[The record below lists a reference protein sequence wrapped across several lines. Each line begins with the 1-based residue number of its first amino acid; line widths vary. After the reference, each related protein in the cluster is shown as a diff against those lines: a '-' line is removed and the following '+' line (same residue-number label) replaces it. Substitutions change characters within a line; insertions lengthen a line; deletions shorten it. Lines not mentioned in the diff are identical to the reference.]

1 MDCKNNISILPYC
14 GMSGVFVCLMCERCC
29 DFSRIG
35 VQGIELMNM
44 FRIATGAVSMM
55 AACLVLVA
63 AQPPLHAASQEYC
76 KKYVKQ
82 ALEQQRRNIGNQC
95 GLTGSLWS
103 DNFFV
108 HAYYCTGAS
117 EAAAANNR
125 ISRENALKACKPHS
139 GAREDC
145 IRMARYGLYRLKE
158 NRDMKC
164 GYKGPLANIRTLKDF
179 VNRCVEA
186 GALFGRLYRQVGA
199 TDDCAES
206 NPRGN
211 SEFCRWYG
219 RTRVDLELRIKFRAC
234 GGRPNVNTSA
244 AVTQAQYRDCPTRWR
259 EISFERIE
267 QLRRKLKKICG

>member
-1 MDCKNNISILPYC
+1 MTTSGTATFAIPAIAGCLIL
-14 GMSGVFVCLMCERCC
+14 
-29 DFSRIG
+29 I
-35 VQGIELMNM
+35 
-44 FRIATGAVSMM
+44 
-55 AACLVLVA
+55 A
-63 AQPPLHAASQEYC
+63 AQPSAHAASKRYC
-76 KKYVKQ
+76 EKYVKQ
-82 ALEQQRRNIGNQC
+82 ALAQQKRNINNRC

-117 EAAAANNR
+117 EVAAGNNR

-139 GAREDC
+139 GEREDC

-164 GYKGPLANIRTLKDF
+164 GYKGPLANITTLKDF

-186 GALFGRLYRQVGA
+186 GALFGRLYKQVGA

-211 SEFCRWYG
+211 SEFCSWYG
-219 RTRVDLELRIKFRAC
+219 RAKVDLELKIKFRAC
-234 GGRPNVNTSA
+234 GSRPNVNTVA
-244 AVTQAQYRDCPTRWR
+244 AVRQAQYGDCPTRWR

-267 QLRRKLKKICG
+267 ELRRKLKKICK